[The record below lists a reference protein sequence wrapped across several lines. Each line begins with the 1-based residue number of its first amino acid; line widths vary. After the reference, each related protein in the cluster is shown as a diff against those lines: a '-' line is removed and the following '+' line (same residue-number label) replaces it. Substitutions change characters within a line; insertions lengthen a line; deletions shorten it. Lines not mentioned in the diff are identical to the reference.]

1 MLWLII
7 GLIVGAGVL
16 ALALWS
22 NNRGVSI
29 KWYDWLIGV
38 IGLLLLIFTIQ
49 NYFGSN
55 AELEPTAAN
64 LFLLVT
70 GLPAIILMV
79 IAWQLIARR
88 AKAG

>member
-7 GLIVGAGVL
+7 GLIVGAAVL

-29 KWYDWLIGV
+29 KWYDWVIGLV
-38 IGLLLLIFTIQ
+38 GLLLLIFTIQ
-49 NYFGSN
+49 NFFGSN
-55 AELEPTAAN
+55 AEFEPTAAN

-70 GLPAIILMV
+70 GLPALILLV